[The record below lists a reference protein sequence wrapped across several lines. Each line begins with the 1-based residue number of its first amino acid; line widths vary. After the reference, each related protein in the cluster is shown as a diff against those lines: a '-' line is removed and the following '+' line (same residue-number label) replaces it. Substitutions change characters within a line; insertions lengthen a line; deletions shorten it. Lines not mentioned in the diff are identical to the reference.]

1 MSKQY
6 TISNLASEF
15 DITTRTIRF
24 YEEKDLLSPERQGT
38 KRLYNQADRV
48 KLRLIIRGK
57 RLGLTLEES
66 KLIIDMY
73 DPSGGNEQQLQAL
86 ISQVRHKRAQLQE
99 QLIDLKNLIDD
110 LDNAEQNCVAE
121 LDKRAAS

>member
-38 KRLYNQADRV
+38 KRLYNQSDRV

-57 RLGLTLEES
+57 RLGFTLEES

-86 ISQVRHKRAQLQE
+86 ISQVRHKRTQLQE
-99 QLIDLKNLIDD
+99 QLIDLENMIDD
-110 LDNAEQNCVAE
+110 LNTAEKNCRTE
-121 LDKRAAS
+121 LVKRAAS

>member
-6 TISNLASEF
+6 SISELASEF

-24 YEEKDLLSPERQGT
+24 YEEKALLSPMRKGT
-38 KRLYNQADRV
+38 KRLYNQQDRV

-66 KLIIDMY
+66 KHIIDMY
-73 DPSGGNEQQLQAL
+73 TPAGGNEQQLQAL
-86 ISQVRHKRAQLQE
+86 ISQVRHKRSQLQE
-99 QLIDLKNLIDD
+99 QLIDLENMISDLTDAEKN
-110 LDNAEQNCVAE
+110 CMAE
-121 LDKRAAS
+121 LEKRATS

>member
-6 TISNLASEF
+6 TISDLASEF

-24 YEEKDLLSPERQGT
+24 YEEKDLLSPQRQGT

-66 KLIIDMY
+66 KHIIDMY
-73 DPSGGNEQQLQAL
+73 TPAGGNEQQLQAL
-86 ISQVRHKRAQLQE
+86 ISQVRHKRSQLQE
-99 QLIDLKNLIDD
+99 QLIDLKNMISD
-110 LDNAEQNCVAE
+110 LTDAEKNCLAE
-121 LDKRAAS
+121 LNKRATS

>member
-1 MSKQY
+1 MPQLY
-6 TISNLASEF
+6 TISDLASEF
-15 DITTRTIRF
+15 DVTTRTIRF
-24 YEEKDLLSPERQGT
+24 YEEKDLLCPQRQGT

-57 RLGLTLEES
+57 RLGLTLDES
-66 KLIIDMY
+66 KFIIDMY
-73 DPSGGNEQQLQAL
+73 NPTGGNEQQLQAL

-99 QLIDLKNLIDD
+99 QLIDLKNMLAD
-110 LDNAEQNCVAE
+110 LDHAEQNCLAE

>member
-6 TISNLASEF
+6 TISDLASEF

-24 YEEKDLLSPERQGT
+24 YEEKDLLSPEREGT

-73 DPSGGNEQQLQAL
+73 NPSGGNEQQLQAL

-99 QLIDLKNLIDD
+99 QLIDLNNMIDD
-110 LDNAEQNCVAE
+110 LDNAEQNCMAE
-121 LDKRAAS
+121 LEKRAAT

>member
-1 MSKQY
+1 MSQQY
-6 TISNLASEF
+6 TISDLASEF

-24 YEEKDLLSPERQGT
+24 YEEKDLLHPQRQGS

-73 DPSGGNEQQLQAL
+73 NPAGGNEQQLKAL
-86 ISQVRHKRAQLQE
+86 INQVRHKRDQLQE
-99 QLIDLKNLIDD
+99 QLIDLKNMIDD
-110 LDNAEQNCVAE
+110 LDNAEHNCLAE
-121 LDKRAAS
+121 LEKRAAT

>member
-6 TISNLASEF
+6 TISDLASEF

-73 DPSGGNEQQLQAL
+73 NPSGGNEQQLQAL

-99 QLIDLKNLIDD
+99 QLIDLNNMIDD
-110 LDNAEQNCVAE
+110 LDNAEQNCMAE
-121 LDKRAAS
+121 LEKRAAT

>member
-6 TISNLASEF
+6 TISDLASEF

-24 YEEKDLLSPERQGT
+24 YEEKDLLCPERQGT

-86 ISQVRHKRAQLQE
+86 INQVRHKRAQLQE
-99 QLIDLKNLIDD
+99 QLIDLKNMIDD
-110 LDNAEQNCVAE
+110 LNNAEQNCVAE

>member
-6 TISNLASEF
+6 SISELASEF

-24 YEEKDLLSPERQGT
+24 YEEKALLSPMRKGT
-38 KRLYNQADRV
+38 KRLYNQQDRV

-66 KLIIDMY
+66 KHIIDMY
-73 DPSGGNEQQLQAL
+73 TPAGGNEQQLQAL
-86 ISQVRHKRAQLQE
+86 ISQVRHKRSQLQE
-99 QLIDLKNLIDD
+99 QLIDLENMINDLTDAEKN
-110 LDNAEQNCVAE
+110 CMAE
-121 LDKRAAS
+121 LDKRATS

>member
-6 TISNLASEF
+6 TISDLASEF

-73 DPSGGNEQQLQAL
+73 NPSGGNEQQLQAL

-99 QLIDLKNLIDD
+99 QLKDLNNMIDD
-110 LDNAEQNCVAE
+110 LNNAEQNCVAE

>member
-38 KRLYNQADRV
+38 KRLYNQSDRV

-57 RLGLTLEES
+57 RLCFTLEES

-86 ISQVRHKRAQLQE
+86 ISQVWHKRTQLQE
-99 QLIDLKNLIDD
+99 QLIDLENMIDD
-110 LDNAEQNCVAE
+110 LNTAEKNCRTE
-121 LDKRAAS
+121 LVKRAAS

>member
-6 TISNLASEF
+6 SISELASEF

-24 YEEKDLLSPERQGT
+24 YEEKALLSPMRKGT
-38 KRLYNQADRV
+38 KRLYNQQDRV

-66 KLIIDMY
+66 KHIIDMY
-73 DPSGGNEQQLQAL
+73 TPAGGNEQQLQAL
-86 ISQVRHKRAQLQE
+86 ISQVRHKRSQLQE
-99 QLIDLKNLIDD
+99 QLIDLENMISDLTDAEKN
-110 LDNAEQNCVAE
+110 CMAE
-121 LDKRAAS
+121 LDKRATS

>member
-6 TISNLASEF
+6 TISDLASEF

-73 DPSGGNEQQLQAL
+73 NPSGGNEQQLQAL

-99 QLIDLKNLIDD
+99 QLIDLNNMIDD
-110 LDNAEQNCVAE
+110 LNNAEQNCVAE

>member
-6 TISNLASEF
+6 TISDLASEF

-24 YEEKDLLSPERQGT
+24 YEEKDLLCPERQGT

-73 DPSGGNEQQLQAL
+73 NPSGGNEQQLQAL
-86 ISQVRHKRAQLQE
+86 VSQVRHKRAQLQE
-99 QLIDLKNLIDD
+99 QLIDLNNMIDD
-110 LDNAEQNCVAE
+110 LDNAEQNCMAE
-121 LDKRAAS
+121 LEKRAAT

>member
-6 TISNLASEF
+6 TISDLASEF

-24 YEEKDLLSPERQGT
+24 YEEKDLLCPERQGT
-38 KRLYNQADRV
+38 KRLYDQADRV

-57 RLGLTLEES
+57 RLGLPLEES

-86 ISQVRHKRAQLQE
+86 INQVRHKRAQLQE
-99 QLIDLKNLIDD
+99 QLIDLKNMIDD
-110 LDNAEQNCVAE
+110 LNNAEQNCVAE

>member
-6 TISNLASEF
+6 TISDLASEF

>member
-6 TISNLASEF
+6 TISDLASEF

-24 YEEKDLLSPERQGT
+24 YEEKDLLCPERQGT

-73 DPSGGNEQQLQAL
+73 NPSGGNEQQLQAL
-86 ISQVRHKRAQLQE
+86 VSQVRHKRCL
-99 QLIDLKNLIDD
+99 LYTSPSPRD
-110 LDNAEQNCVAE
+110 
-121 LDKRAAS
+121 

>member
-6 TISNLASEF
+6 SISELASEF

-24 YEEKDLLSPERQGT
+24 YEEKALLSPVRKGT
-38 KRLYNQADRV
+38 KRLYSQQDRV

-66 KLIIDMY
+66 KHIIDMY
-73 DPSGGNEQQLQAL
+73 TPAGGNEQQLQAL
-86 ISQVRHKRAQLQE
+86 ISQVRHKRSQLQE
-99 QLIDLKNLIDD
+99 QLIDLKNMISD
-110 LDNAEQNCVAE
+110 LTDAEKNCLAE
-121 LDKRAAS
+121 LDKRATS

>member
-6 TISNLASEF
+6 TISDLASEF

-24 YEEKDLLSPERQGT
+24 YEEKDLLSPQRQGT

-99 QLIDLKNLIDD
+99 QLIDLNNMIDD

>member
-6 TISNLASEF
+6 TISDLASEF

-24 YEEKDLLSPERQGT
+24 YEEKDLLSPEREGT

-99 QLIDLKNLIDD
+99 QLIDLKNMIDD
-110 LDNAEQNCVAE
+110 LDNAEQNCVTE
-121 LDKRAAS
+121 LEKRAAT

>member
-1 MSKQY
+1 MYKQY
-6 TISNLASEF
+6 TISDLASEF

-99 QLIDLKNLIDD
+99 QLIDLNNMIDD

>member
-6 TISNLASEF
+6 SISELASEF

-24 YEEKDLLSPERQGT
+24 YEEKALLSPMRKGT
-38 KRLYNQADRV
+38 KRLYNQQDRV

-66 KLIIDMY
+66 KHIIDMY
-73 DPSGGNEQQLQAL
+73 TPAGGNEQQLQAL
-86 ISQVRHKRAQLQE
+86 ISQVRHKRSQLQE
-99 QLIDLKNLIDD
+99 QLIDLENMISDLADAEKN
-110 LDNAEQNCVAE
+110 CMAE
-121 LDKRAAS
+121 LDKRATS